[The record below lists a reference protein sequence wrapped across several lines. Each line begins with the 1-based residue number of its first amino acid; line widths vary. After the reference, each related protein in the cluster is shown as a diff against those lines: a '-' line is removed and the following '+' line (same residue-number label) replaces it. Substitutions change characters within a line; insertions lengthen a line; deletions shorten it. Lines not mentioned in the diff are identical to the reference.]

1 MLRIKDVRKKKGE
14 EFGYCL
20 RKNPFNEKSEGK
32 FKKGVGSGE
41 YKAYFPREKG
51 EINPHEFIITF
62 HPKGDKDIEQ
72 FPISHI
78 TDPRILSGGVM
89 NFLAS
94 AWKTPIEE
102 EEGDYIDGPVS
113 LEFFIFTERKLYAFG
128 VKGESK
134 YNAHHVIQEFPSL
147 YKGLNWFLALM
158 SYLKEYLN
166 KEDLKKAAKN
176 CNNGGLGYYARY
188 LLSKD
193 TKENILFSTES
204 IQLVGGNTALQRRR
218 EIQRV
223 LENSNSEKLFDLG
236 AGSLYVCKKFIGK
249 YEEIVAID
257 SQYSYK
263 TKRTGE
269 EMGIKLIET
278 LIEEWEGSYEGADV
292 LLSEVLEHNS
302 KEVGSEIL
310 NKVLD
315 SNPNQVIITVPNR
328 EFNKNFNIDISEE
341 EETMLRHVDHKW
353 EPSKEELEEFL
364 PKRERYSLEVRGI
377 GDRVDDQNITLMAIY
392 KKV

>member
-1 MLRIKDVRKKKGE
+1 MLRIKDLRKRE
-14 EFGYCL
+14 DFSYCL
-20 RKNPFNEKSEGK
+20 RKNPFNEKNKKG
-32 FKKGVGSGE
+32 FKKRVGSGR
-41 YKAYFPREKG
+41 YHAYFPRENG

-62 HPKGDKDIEQ
+62 YPEGDKNKDIEQ
-72 FPISHI
+72 FPICHI
-78 TDPRILSGGVM
+78 TDPSLLGGGVM

-102 EEGDYIDGPVS
+102 EEGDYTDGPVS
-113 LEFFIFTERKLYAFG
+113 LEFFLFTERKVYAFG
-128 VKGESK
+128 VQGESK
-134 YNAHHVIQEFPSL
+134 YNAKHVIQEFPSL
-147 YKGLNWFLALM
+147 YIGLNWFLALM

-193 TKENILFSTES
+193 TKENIMFSTES
-204 IQLVGGNTALQRRR
+204 IELVGGNTALQRRR
-218 EIQRV
+218 EIQRE

-249 YEEIVAID
+249 YEEIVGID
-257 SQYSYK
+257 SHFSYK

-269 EMGIKLIET
+269 EMGIQLIESH
-278 LIEEWEGSYEGADV
+278 IEEWEGSYEKGDV
-292 LLSEVLEHNS
+292 IVSEVLEHNS
-302 KEVGSEIL
+302 KEVASEIL

-315 SNPNQVIITVPNR
+315 SNPNQLIITVPNR

-341 EETMLRHVDHKW
+341 ENTFRHEDHKW
-353 EPSKEELEEFL
+353 EPSKEELIEFL
-364 PKRERYSLEVRGI
+364 PKREKYSLEVRGI
-377 GDRVDDQNITLMAIY
+377 GDRVEDENITLMAIY